1 MKAQQIELIADVL
14 ADLPTSLMK
23 KELKNILWCGRWQN
37 SDARSI
43 EEEMKLFK
51 NDMQLAKG
59 KNNE

>member
-1 MKAQQIELIADVL
+1 MKAQQIELIAEVL

-43 EEEMKLFK
+43 EQDMKRY
-51 NDMQLAKG
+51 DDAKP
-59 KNNE
+59 KLTPKQY